1 MKDYLECQ
9 HGIAR
14 VLKSLWSIAC
24 RYSIV
29 RVRFRPLSG
38 DTDARFTPFD
48 LALKSAKWV
57 AIVFASERTTLA
69 WLVLRMVQEAV
80 SPKGAAER
88 RRPMRKYHAVAVS
101 WVGQVW

>member
-24 RYSIV
+24 RYGFV

-69 WLVLRMVQEAV
+69 WPAPRWYSMSIPKVPLVL
-80 SPKGAAER
+80 
-88 RRPMRKYHAVAVS
+88 
-101 WVGQVW
+101 W